1 MSSDP
6 VSFALEN
13 PDHLCFPST
22 RSLAEHFQAGGGRM
36 VVRPTGHMIFYRPDG
51 RRFLATDPIGHP
63 LHECEWCSNDD
74 GTVRLARARIR
85 LDWGRWIGLLPGGL
99 VNETSLDLARK
110 PGWERLVPDDLRAM
124 AARTLR
130 VPIEEIRAFYDD
142 EDLCIDAR
150 GIATI
155 RHRKDALYV
164 LDDGTFAS
172 ARFMA
177 CMGAMHWDRIDFL
190 PVVELFQSLLP
201 GTGSAVFELIRGLYD
216 DQNEGAQN
224 PRPLRYR
231 GIPTYPSKAAWLLF
245 SRFFVPHA
253 PPGADA
259 AAIFL
264 DQARA
269 HEITW
274 TPAPDP
280 PARYFYDRPPLCLTV
295 QGTSIEKATLA
306 DDESGLSYVNPAGHR
321 LAPWDRTVTAQNGII
336 EIHDRQDR
344 RRIVIGIPGVAS
356 SPSGAA
362 PPSGSVDWRT
372 VFHPVMPAI
381 DPNAAFGS
389 VPLYPQ
395 DETPIEEVAAQPFV
409 ADYLQDLTEQ
419 DREIAKIVAL
429 ADRILVDN
437 GDAVIATCLP
447 FDRPRDLVALVS
459 RPAFAMK
466 QAQRIW
472 ALCAEL
478 GRWDWLSRARF
489 CMEGEPVPVGWQ
501 ADLAYVWLPYE
512 DFEEPA
518 ALERGA
524 ALLLHRVRRGGH
536 AFVTGPACYGAG
548 LARAGLRIV
557 WEEAVERL
565 PTFAMHKSILPKA
578 TLHPGLTLFQV
589 HF

>member
-1 MSSDP
+1 MA
-6 VSFALEN
+6 V
-13 PDHLCFPST
+13 H
-22 RSLAEHFQAGGGRM
+22 
-36 VVRPTGHMIFYRPDG
+36 PTGHMVFYRPDG
-51 RRFLATDPIGHP
+51 RRFLTTDPAGHP

-74 GTVRLARARIR
+74 GTVWLARARIR
-85 LDWGRWIGLLPGGL
+85 LDWGRWIGLVPGGL
-99 VNETSLDLARK
+99 VNQTSLDLTRK

-124 AARTLR
+124 AARTLG
-130 VPIEEIRAFYDD
+130 VSIEEIRAFYDD
-142 EDLCIDAR
+142 KDLGIDAR

-216 DQNEGAQN
+216 DQNEGAKN

-253 PPGADA
+253 PMGTDA
-259 AAIFL
+259 AAIFM

-274 TPAPDP
+274 TPAPAP
-280 PARYFYDRPPLCLTV
+280 PVRYFYDRPPLCLTM

-321 LAPWDRTVTAQNGII
+321 FVPWDRTVTAQNGII
-336 EIHDRQDR
+336 EIRDRQDR
-344 RRIVIGIPGVAS
+344 RQIAVGIPGVALS
-356 SPSGAA
+356 SSGNAPLPS
-362 PPSGSVDWRT
+362 PVDWRA
-372 VFHPVMPAI
+372 VFQPVMPAI
-381 DPNAAFGS
+381 DPNTAFES
-389 VPLYPQ
+389 VPLYPP

-447 FDRPRDLVALVS
+447 FDRPRDLVALVR

-466 QAQRIW
+466 QAQRMW

-478 GRWDWLSRARF
+478 GRWDWLCRAKF
-489 CMEGEPVPVGWQ
+489 CTEGEPVPVGWQ
-501 ADLAYVWLPYE
+501 AELAYVWLPYE

-518 ALERGA
+518 ALERST

-536 AFVTGPACYGAG
+536 AFVTGPACYGVW
-548 LARAGLRIV
+548 LARAGLRIL
-557 WEEAVERL
+557 WEDAVEQL
-565 PTFAMHKSILPKA
+565 PTFAMHKTILPKA
-578 TLHPGLTLFQV
+578 ELYPGLTLFHV